1 MVRSAPPFF
10 SKGRGREGFSRIDI
24 RLGINTVFIKSPL
37 CSPLYRKG
45 EKEDAFGDLLFLKG
59 ICSTIVQ

>member
-1 MVRSAPPFF
+1 MAATNLRNGTQSSLFVDTGDSQTF
-10 SKGRGREGFSRIDI
+10 
-24 RLGINTVFIKSPL
+24 LVFLKSILEEYP
-37 CSPLYRKG
+37 KQNIW